1 MNNFTA
7 KKATINDIEQLSI
20 LFNEY
25 RIYYKKES
33 DIIGAK
39 RFLLERMINKESEI
53 FIVENND
60 RTKVGFVQLYPLFSS
75 TRMQRIWLL
84 NDLFVHLNFRRFGL
98 SKLLIDKVKNHCVE
112 TNACAIILETE
123 KENTIGNQLYLSSGF
138 QKDTLHNFYEW
149 ETL

>member
-25 RIYYKKES
+25 RIFYKKES